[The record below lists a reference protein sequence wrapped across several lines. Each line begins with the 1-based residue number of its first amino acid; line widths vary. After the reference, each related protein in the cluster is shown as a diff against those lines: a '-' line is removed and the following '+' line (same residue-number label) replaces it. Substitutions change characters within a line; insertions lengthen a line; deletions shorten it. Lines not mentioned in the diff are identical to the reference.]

1 MQWIDET
8 GSKRNQDLEA
18 VQKDFVVHCVL
29 QYVGIREGLLAWA
42 HGLGEFVKGRKS
54 FCSRPTVDA
63 GYCESGLS
71 GINDEGEKAGAHRGN
86 TGVREVIRKEW
97 NAGRMERK
105 REREELDAELCRNVR
120 RTQIMQR
127 GREKNCIYFCV

>member
-18 VQKDFVVHCVL
+18 VQTDFVVHCVL
-29 QYVGIREGLLAWA
+29 QCVGIHEGLLAWA

-86 TGVREVIRKEW
+86 KGVREVIRKEW

-105 REREELDAELCRNVR
+105 REREVLDAELCRNVR
-120 RTQIMQR
+120 RTQLMQR